1 MVHGT
6 RQRRSST
13 IFRGVDARYSYA
25 EKDVAR
31 SAVANKSLI
40 ERIIGSIG
48 ELFAFFA
55 SECISCAARIL
66 WARGNVSSRINIR
79 FLSSRYILGFHA
91 RLSRA
96 RKIRSRMYL
105 EKFLFVST
113 FSRLTHFIQSGTSR
127 STHIHILRN
136 IASKFVFANKLIYF
150 KEGVSCKLLKRR

>member
-48 ELFAFFA
+48 EVLAFFA
-55 SECISCAARIL
+55 SERISCAARIL
-66 WARGNVSSRINIR
+66 WARGNVSLQINIR

-96 RKIRSRMYL
+96 RKIRSKIFREISFYKYIFPIDL
-105 EKFLFVST
+105 LYSIRHKSLGTYTHST
-113 FSRLTHFIQSGTSR
+113 
-127 STHIHILRN
+127 
-136 IASKFVFANKLIYF
+136 
-150 KEGVSCKLLKRR
+150 